1 MSSGIA
7 QQAQWRRLVNSRLTG
22 ALCRPIGDW
31 LMRTVKYER
40 IEFHLDEPE
49 QRTAQLAEFALD
61 VPYLIYQG
69 AIPPRHI
76 LNEVLTSGG
85 GDAGMSPGAV
95 WEPFSIDEGEY
106 TALVA
111 ELLALDL
118 HDVSANGRARF
129 VPKTLFVD
137 SEVTEFRTHLEWV
150 GQIAVK
156 YGSRP
161 QTV

>member
-1 MSSGIA
+1 
-7 QQAQWRRLVNSRLTG
+7 
-22 ALCRPIGDW
+22 
-31 LMRTVKYER
+31 MRTVKYEH
-40 IEFHLDEPE
+40 IEFHQDEPE
-49 QRTAQLAEFALD
+49 QRTAQLTEFVLD
-61 VPYLIYQG
+61 VPYLIYHG
-69 AIPPRHI
+69 AIPPRHV

-118 HDVSANGRARF
+118 HDVSASGWARF

-137 SEVTEFRTHLEWV
+137 SDVTGSKTHTEWV
-150 GQIAVK
+150 AQIAAK
-156 YGSRP
+156 YVSGP
-161 QTV
+161 QTL